1 MTASLSLDLAGARV
15 RFTCGFGPLMQYARA
30 HFDPALAESG
40 EESQTA
46 SVQSE
51 LRWHEGHPPADVAA
65 AYPEV
70 RGAERVDRDLY
81 CRDGRVVWL
90 RIDDLRDL
98 HLRFH
103 WNGATLTVR
112 GDYYHRLS
120 KDARADRLR
129 RLVYRRQMD
138 GLRRK
143 RFTRLLYFLVY
154 YPVFWFLEHER
165 RAHPLHA
172 GAVDTPRGGLLLA
185 GPSGVGKSTLTAAL
199 GTADGGHLLSDTF
212 VVHRGTTLWA
222 VPEPL
227 LLDRWSMEW
236 LGEAG
241 RVLTEVPHN
250 YALGRGGYS
259 IPRSRYQ
266 QRSEAVAVVLPRRTP
281 EPYLRRIDGA
291 QALSRI
297 DAFDD
302 IVNDLRRYRPLA
314 AVLELVAPSGLAQSR
329 LRGLEQL
336 TALPCYELG
345 LTASLTRDEAVQRL
359 LAILEHSEQLRSTPS
374 GALH

>member
-1 MTASLSLDLAGARV
+1 MTATLRLDLAGARV
-15 RFTCGFGPLMQYARA
+15 RFSCSHALLMQYARA
-30 HFDPALAESG
+30 HFDPALVEDRDDRQPAVVE
-40 EESQTA
+40 A
-46 SVQSE
+46 E
-51 LRWHEGHPPADVAA
+51 LRWHEGHPPADISA

-70 RGAERVDRDLY
+70 RGAERLDRDLY
-81 CRDGRVVWL
+81 YREGRVVWL

-103 WNGATLTVR
+103 WNGSHLMVR

-138 GLRRK
+138 ALRRK

-154 YPVFWFLEHER
+154 YPVFWWLEHER
-165 RAHPLHA
+165 QAHPLHA

-199 GTADGGHLLSDTF
+199 GTSKGAHLLSDTF
-212 VVHRGTTLWA
+212 VVHRGTALFA

-227 LLDRWSMEW
+227 LLDRWSMQW
-236 LGEAG
+236 LGESGVA
-241 RVLTEVPHN
+241 LTEVEHN

-259 IPRSRYQ
+259 IPRSHYRNHT
-266 QRSEAVAVVLPRRTP
+266 EAVAVVLPRRAP
-281 EPYLRRIDGA
+281 EPYLHRIDGP
-291 QALSRI
+291 QALARI
-297 DAFDD
+297 DAYDD

-314 AVLELVAPSGLAQSR
+314 SVLELIAPSGLAHSR

-336 TALPCYELG
+336 TALPCYEFG
-345 LTASLTRDEAVQRL
+345 LTASLTRDEAVNRL
-359 LAILEHSEQLRSTPS
+359 LAILDDSEQLRSVPS